1 MFPFS
6 ECLVLLPST
15 LCYLNSI
22 DIFLTLSYKTSC
34 CDSQEMCAAII
45 GKGKKLDRAISA
57 GMSWL
62 LETISANYEK
72 LDERVQKDKKENE
85 DKLAQ
90 EKKERAERVRRQ
102 REER

>member
-1 MFPFS
+1 
-6 ECLVLLPST
+6 
-15 LCYLNSI
+15 
-22 DIFLTLSYKTSC
+22 
-34 CDSQEMCAAII
+34 MCAAII

-102 REER
+102 REERWGMGAGWESAQTARGEVRNRCWLRECADSKRRGEE